1 MQSVTRWIWIALA
14 GILAYI
20 YVPKLLN
27 GGSEA
32 PQPIGVGR
40 TETANYDV
48 GEEPPAKCRIEGKR
62 FAAELS
68 TRGAAL
74 VDYYLTGDTRY
85 TEGGKPIEL
94 TTVPASAPDRFS
106 LHTDWRALGT
116 TGDTA
121 QVAHDVFDWTVEAS
135 DQTSCTF
142 TYSDERV
149 KLTKQFRAGE
159 GPYEILTR
167 LTIEN
172 TADDKRVHR
181 LGIENTAWRTQKET
195 DSHFGSQSPF
205 ITEVLCAHDGG
216 KLERKSL
223 SDFTPKDFEKPE
235 FEAGWYVQRGAV
247 DFAATSNAY
256 FAQVIVPGQA
266 PAPPVCGLQ
275 IEERWYRE
283 QFPDKTKD
291 PSYGAMYRSRL
302 VYPQKELAPHESAT
316 YEIAAY
322 YGPKDRAVLAKALGG
337 QHHLTDVINLGMFTV
352 VSKVIVMFL
361 IKAHEVVGNWGI
373 AIIVLTLCVRIL
385 LFPLTW
391 KQIKSMVSM
400 RRLKPEIDEINRK
413 FKDDAQQKQV
423 ATMEMYRKNGVNPFG
438 GCLPVFVQMPV
449 WWALYTVIQT
459 AVELYH
465 TPFLWYRDLSAPDP
479 YFVLPI
485 VLGATSFIQQKLMP
499 QQMDMA
505 QQKMMLYF
513 MPALFTVMMLFLP
526 VGLGI
531 YMLTNSVLGIVQQQL
546 VERFAPTGSGIQVR
560 EKDDTGGKGQ
570 SGGKKDE
577 QRKLSGTVPA
587 KLKGGS

>member
-14 GILAYI
+14 GVLAYI
-20 YVPKLLN
+20 YVPKIMN
-27 GGSEA
+27 GGAEA
-32 PQPIGVGR
+32 PQPIGVGL

-48 GEEPPAKCRIEGKR
+48 GADPPEKCRIRGNR
-62 FAAELS
+62 FAAEFS
-68 TRGAAL
+68 SRGAGL
-74 VDYYLTGDTRY
+74 VDYYLTGDKRY
-85 TEGGKPIEL
+85 TEEGKPIEL
-94 TTVPASAPDRFS
+94 TTVPGTAPDRFN
-106 LHTDWRALGT
+106 LHFDWRALGT
-116 TGDTA
+116 TGDNA
-121 QVAHDVFDWTVEAS
+121 QVAHDVVDWTIAS
-135 DQTSCTF
+135 HDEKSCTF
-142 TYSDERV
+142 SYSDDHV
-149 KLTKQFRAGE
+149 KLTKTFRAGE
-159 GPYEILTR
+159 GPYEFFTKVD
-167 LTIEN
+167 IEN
-172 TADDKRVHR
+172 TGDDKRVHR
-181 LGIENTAWRTQKET
+181 LGVENTAWRTHQET
-195 DSHFGSQSPF
+195 DSHLGRQSPF
-205 ITEVLCAHDGG
+205 TTEILCAHDGG

-223 SDFTPKDFEKPE
+223 SDFAPKDFQKPE
-235 FEAGWYVQRGAV
+235 FEAGWFLQRTPV
-247 DFAATSNAY
+247 DFAATANAY
-256 FAQVIVPGQA
+256 FAQAIVPIAA

-275 IEERWYRE
+275 VEERWYRE

-322 YGPKDRAVLAKALGG
+322 YGPKDRSHLAKALGG
-337 QHHLTDVINLGMFTV
+337 QHHLSEIINLGMFTV

-361 IKAHEVVGNWGI
+361 IKSHEVVGDWGI
-373 AIIVLTLCVRIL
+373 SIIVLTVCVRIL

-400 RRLKPEIDEINRK
+400 RRLKPDLDEINRK

-423 ATMEMYRKNGVNPFG
+423 ATMEVYRKNGVNPFG

-479 YFVLPI
+479 YFILPV
-485 VLGATSFIQQKLMP
+485 VLGATSFVQQKLMP

-526 VGLGI
+526 AGLGI
-531 YMLTNSVLGIVQQQL
+531 YMLTNSVLGIVQQQI
-546 VERFAPTGSGIQVR
+546 VERVAPRSNDIKVR
-560 EKDDTGGKGQ
+560 EKDDAEGKDQ
-570 SGGKKDE
+570 SGKKDE
-577 QRKLSGTVPA
+577 PRKLSSNVPA